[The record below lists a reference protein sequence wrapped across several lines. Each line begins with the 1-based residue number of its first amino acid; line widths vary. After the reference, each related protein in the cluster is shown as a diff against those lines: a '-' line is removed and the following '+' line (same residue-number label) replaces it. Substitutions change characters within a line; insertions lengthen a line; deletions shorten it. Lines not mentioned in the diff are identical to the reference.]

1 LQFSAGYFYNVS
13 AELRCTL
20 AARESNSLVPR
31 AVAPGAFLFPGTL
44 YAYRYVIRVKDPP
57 MAEQLLEE
65 GAFEGWEEDLPDVIV
80 EEIPEELTT

>member
-1 LQFSAGYFYNVS
+1 MIKTDEVSEQLWSPSLQFSAGYFYNIS

-31 AVAPGAFLFPGTL
+31 A
-44 YAYRYVIRVKDPP
+44 
-57 MAEQLLEE
+57 AEQLLEE
-65 GAFEGWEEDLPDVIV
+65 GAFERWEEDLPDVIV